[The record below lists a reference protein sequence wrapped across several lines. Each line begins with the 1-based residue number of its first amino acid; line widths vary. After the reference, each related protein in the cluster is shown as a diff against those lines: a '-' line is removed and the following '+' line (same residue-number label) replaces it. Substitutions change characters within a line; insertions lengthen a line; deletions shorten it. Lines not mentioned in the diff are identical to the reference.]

1 MISKAN
7 RIKFLKK
14 IYLEKQE
21 QIVRCDV
28 DLGYYVPKAII
39 TKDVKTDQYIQK
51 KITDLKAI
59 KARAKEIAD
68 IIVKQMLELKS
79 GKKKGKKSKEIKN

>member
-1 MISKAN
+1 MVSKIQ

-28 DLGYYVPKAII
+28 DLGYYTPKII
-39 TKDVKTDQYIQK
+39 VTKDVKTDQYIQK

-59 KARAKEIAD
+59 RTRAKEVSD
-68 IIVKQMLELKS
+68 IVVKQMLDLKTD
-79 GKKKGKKSKEIKN
+79 KKKGKSRKN

>member
-1 MISKAN
+1 MVSKIQ

-28 DLGYYVPKAII
+28 DLGYYVPKGIVI
-39 TKDVKTDQYIQK
+39 KDVKADQYIQK

-59 KARAKEIAD
+59 KVRAEEIAD
-68 IIVKQMLELKS
+68 IVVKQMLDLKS
-79 GKKKGKKSKEIKN
+79 GKKKGKKSKELKN